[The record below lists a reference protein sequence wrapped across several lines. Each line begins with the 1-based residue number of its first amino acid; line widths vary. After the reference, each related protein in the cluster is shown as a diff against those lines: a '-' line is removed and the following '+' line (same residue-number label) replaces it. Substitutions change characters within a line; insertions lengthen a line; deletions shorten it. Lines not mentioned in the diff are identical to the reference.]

1 MGIVRALWMVFWM
14 TIATFTYGGM
24 AIVLALFGVRGHL
37 FVAWSRQWARI
48 ALWASGSR
56 AVGHGMQNVKPGEP
70 FILVANHVSWFDI
83 FAIAVLLKVDFHFV
97 AKKELERVPVF
108 GLAWRAAG
116 HISIDRSNRERAVE
130 SLRVAGEQMREQRS
144 VVIIFAEGTRSRT
157 GRLQPFKKGAFVLAH
172 ETGIPIVPT
181 VVTGSYDIMRPDTF
195 SVRPATIHVHFEP
208 PVTVR
213 PDEGLEALSERV
225 RAVFVERLAETESM
239 PPLDD
244 AVSLAAPRPLPTSRG
259 PVSN

>member
-1 MGIVRALWMVFWM
+1 MGVLRALWMLLWM
-14 TIATFTYGGM
+14 AVATFTYGGG
-24 AIVLALFGVRGHL
+24 AIVAALFGVRGHI

-48 ALWASGSR
+48 SLWASGCR
-56 AVGHGMQNVKPGEP
+56 AVAHGMENVTPGEP

-116 HISIDRSNRERAVE
+116 HVSIDRSNRERAVE
-130 SLRVAGEQMREQRS
+130 SLRQAGRQMREQQS

-172 ETGIPIVPT
+172 ETGIPIIPT

-208 PVTVR
+208 PITPR
-213 PDEGLEALSERV
+213 PGESIDSLVDRT
-225 RAVFVERLAETESM
+225 RAVFIERLAETESL
-239 PPLDD
+239 PPIEDTPGALPD
-244 AVSLAAPRPLPTSRG
+244 AARRAS
-259 PVSN
+259 